1 MIKYCLKYY
10 RDELWLALAAL
21 VFWFYA
27 CYMAG
32 VDKGMGEALARQ
44 AQMPVAF
51 SVLPPKG

>member
-32 VDKGMGEALARQ
+32 VDKGMDEALARQ